1 MRERESHIMVDRERK
16 RQRQEERERER
27 KIELKNNRDRLKQID
42 ETELEG
48 GDAMEGKERQ

>member
-1 MRERESHIMVDRERK
+1 MRERESYYG
-16 RQRQEERERER
+16 RQREVETGREREREK
-27 KIELKNNRDRLKQID
+27 KIQLKNNRDRLKQID